1 VLVLALVAFAPRA
14 FAHQTSVKYIDL
26 AIHDTTVS
34 VELRCAAT
42 DVTEPMGLPADA
54 TPSVTEALAVAGVA
68 PYVQHWLSLT
78 GCTASTP
85 RATRVDD
92 KFIAITWTAACPR
105 VDELQLDLSALFALD
120 RRQEAIVQLA
130 KPGTETI
137 QTVVRAEQAKV
148 TLRAGQSPSLLAWI
162 RTGMDHIYDGID
174 HICFVLALL
183 LVVMV
188 YPARRSESGALHSG
202 REREW
207 RVRPFLA
214 ALRSTAVV
222 ITAFTIAHSISLI
235 AAALGYVEL
244 PSRFVESMIALSIA
258 YTAAEDIVRPDV
270 RWRYALTFGFG
281 LIHGLGF
288 AATLAE
294 LLPPRD
300 VVVPL
305 LCFNV
310 GVEIG
315 QLSIVLVALP
325 VFYGVARVAGGERYR
340 HTGLPLLAG
349 LIFLLGLTMFVER
362 ILGVKILPM

>member
-1 VLVLALVAFAPRA
+1 MRIGVLVLALVAFAPRA

-54 TPSVTEALAVAGVA
+54 KPTVEEALAVAGVV
-68 PYVQHWLSLT
+68 PYVQHWLVLT
-78 GCTASTP
+78 GCTASAP
-85 RATRVDD
+85 RANRVDD
-92 KFIAITWTAACPR
+92 KFIAVTWTATCPR
-105 VDELQLDLSALFALD
+105 VDAVEVDLGALFALD
-120 RRQEAIVQLA
+120 RRQEAIIQLA
-130 KPGTETI
+130 KPGSETI
-137 QTVVRAEQAKV
+137 QTIVRAEQGKV

-162 RTGMDHIYDGID
+162 RTGMDHIYDGVD

-183 LVVMV
+183 LVVMLT
-188 YPARRSESGALHSG
+188 RSDG
-202 REREW
+202 REW
-207 RVRPFLA
+207 RIRPFITT
-214 ALRSTAVV
+214 LRSTAVV

-270 RWRYALTFGFG
+270 RWRYGLTFGFG

-340 HTGLPLLAG
+340 HTWLPLLAG
-349 LIFLLGLTMFVER
+349 IIFLLGLTMLVER
-362 ILGVKILPM
+362 ILSVKILPM